1 MRKIMIIFITS
12 FLFLH
17 FFLIFL
23 PFETCSA
30 SGITIYVDDSGGKD
44 YTSIQDA
51 INAANTSGGD
61 TIYVYSG
68 TYNENIVINK
78 PLTLTGQNKANTII
92 DGGKN
97 NHVVKAT
104 GSIGSEISFSIS
116 GFTIKNAGGT
126 GNDCIFLSY
135 VNTGS
140 ISDNII
146 QGSDQSDGVQLD
158 HSTDITINSNTIQN
172 NAENGINLIIS
183 SSNTIGN
190 DNLIQNNQKGIRLYF
205 NSNNNNIY
213 SNTITG
219 NTNYGIHIFSST
231 SNQIYLNDFTGNGQH
246 AQDASSNTYYYNS
259 QGNYWGDYNNYET
272 DPLVPYNIP
281 GGSNQDLYPL
291 GYYINEEPQAYI
303 DSITPSPATQGQTVT
318 FQGHSTDDGNILEWE
333 WTSSINGK
341 FGTSEDVTYSALSTG
356 THTIKFRV
364 KDDDD
369 QWSEY
374 APETLTINPQSSDD
388 DDDAGSQKPTA
399 TIVKPS
405 TSATVTANQGE
416 SVEFQG
422 YGTPSEGMITE
433 YSWRSSK
440 DGDIGTTSTFTKSSL
455 SVGIH
460 TIYFKVK
467 DINGWS
473 DEVSSDLVIL
483 EGSGSDPTNNAPT
496 ADAGGPYNGYEGFTI
511 VFDGSKSTD
520 DTTITTYEWD
530 FGDGETGSGYKLSHT
545 YTTSGNYTVT
555 LTVTDDSDL
564 SDSDTTTAT
573 IISEDNANNNDDT
586 TNNNDTPGFEITI
599 ILLAV
604 TILLFSKKKK

>member
-1 MRKIMIIFITS
+1 MRKITIIFLTS
-12 FLFLH
+12 FLFLQ
-17 FFLIFL
+17 FFLIFS

-30 SGITIYVDDSGGKD
+30 SGITIYVDDDGGAD

-51 INAANTSGGD
+51 INAANASGGD

-68 TYNENIVINK
+68 IYNENIVINK
-78 PLTLTGQNKANTII
+78 PLILTGQNKDTTII
-92 DGGKN
+92 DGGKSG
-97 NHVVKAT
+97 HTIYAFSGT
-104 GSIGSEISFSIS
+104 EYIYIEISIS
-116 GFTIKNAGGT
+116 EFTVRNAGGT
-126 GNDCIFLSY
+126 GNDCIALRY
-135 VNTGS
+135 VNNGQ
-140 ISDNII
+140 IYGNKIKN
-146 QGSDQSDGVQLD
+146 SDQSDGIQLYRC
-158 HSTDITINSNTIQN
+158 SGITISSNTVQN
-172 NAENGINLIIS
+172 NEENGINLVLS
-183 SSNTIGN
+183 TDNTIGA
-190 DNLIQNNQKGIRLYF
+190 DNIIQNNQKGIRLYF

-219 NTNYGIHIFSST
+219 NTNYGIHILSST
-231 SNQIYLNDFTGNGQH
+231 NNQIYLNDFTGNGQH

-259 QGNYWGDYNNYET
+259 QGNYWEDYNNYET
-272 DPLVPYNIP
+272 DPLVPYDIP

-341 FGTSEDVTYSALSTG
+341 FGTSEDVTYSSLSTG

-369 QWSEY
+369 QWSDY
-374 APETLTINPQSSDD
+374 STQTLAVNTEDNGGGD
-388 DDDAGSQKPTA
+388 QKPTA

-422 YGTPSEGMITE
+422 YGTPSEGMILE
-433 YSWRSSK
+433 YSWRSNK
-440 DGDIGTTSTFTKSSL
+440 DGTIGTTSYFTKSSL

-473 DEVSSDLVIL
+473 DEVSSNLVIL
-483 EGSGSDPTNNAPT
+483 EGSGTEPTNNAPT
-496 ADAGGPYNGYEGFTI
+496 ADAGGPYTGYEGFTI
-511 VFDGSKSTD
+511 VFDGSGSTD
-520 DTTITTYEWD
+520 DTTITTYGWD

-545 YTTSGNYTVT
+545 YTTSGNYTIT
-555 LTVTDDSDL
+555 LTVTDDSGL
-564 SDSDTTTAT
+564 SNTDTTTAT
-573 IISEDNANNNDDT
+573 ITSGDNTNNNDDT
-586 TNNNDTPGFEITI
+586 TNNNDTPGFEIIT
-599 ILLAV
+599 ILLAI